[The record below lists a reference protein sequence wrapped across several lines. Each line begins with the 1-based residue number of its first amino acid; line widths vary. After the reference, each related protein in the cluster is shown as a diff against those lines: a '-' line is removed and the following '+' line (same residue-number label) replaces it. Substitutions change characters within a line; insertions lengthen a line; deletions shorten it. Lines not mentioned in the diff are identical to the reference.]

1 MKSQLTGHEGH
12 ILVRDYFGLRVAD
25 VLHQLVLGLDTE
37 QVNAVVERLHNHARV
52 VELAL

>member
-12 ILVRDYFGLRVAD
+12 VLIRDDFGLGMAD

-37 QVNAVVERLHNHARV
+37 QVNAMVERLHNHARV